1 LIHLSLERAQPAGDL
16 HDRYYVRY
24 VDDFILLHP
33 SAQWLGQAL
42 ASINAYLPRLGLELN
57 PRKTIIQPI
66 NRGIDFA
73 GHVIKPWRREVRR
86 RSIRTALRRIEELPQ
101 EKVFETG
108 NSYLGLLRHA
118 DGHHD
123 RSSIANA
130 LRKRGHS
137 VSADLTKAYR

>member
-1 LIHLSLERAQPAGDL
+1 
-16 HDRYYVRY
+16 

-33 SAQWLGQAL
+33 SSKWLGQAL
-42 ASINAYLPRLGLELN
+42 DSINTYLPKLGLSLN
-57 PRKTIIQPI
+57 PRKTIIQPVD
-66 NRGIDFA
+66 RGVDFA
-73 GHVIKPWRREVRR
+73 GHVIKPWRREIRR
-86 RSIRTALRRIEELPQ
+86 RSVRSALQRIEDLPQ

-118 DGHHD
+118 DGHRD
-123 RSSIANA
+123 RALIANA